1 MDNAHPSKRRRT
13 TLACDAC
20 RARRTKCDSRR
31 PACQYCQTQNMV
43 CVYQEPPPAQ
53 PSRVEAELS
62 AMNKRLDQLFSLLVP
77 VAPISPDPR
86 AAGLSDEYD
95 ASTEAGASPF
105 DLPSKLLGNSSVMD
119 VLGLD
124 TDFAKSLIRGERT
137 AQADESSEGGR
148 PHLLIVHH
156 RHAVS
161 ALAAFSAR
169 VHIWYP
175 ILASDFSSE
184 YFRVLSGPLQ
194 PCSESCLSLLVAAIG
209 HSVAEDMTVSSVPYF
224 ETALAS
230 LPIIIRECSI
240 RSVQCL
246 MLISLYYC
254 CLLRPCQAHDY
265 CLIASAKIV
274 NIIKSEIA
282 GQLDLARS
290 DIWCLDECVPLPLC
304 QQTWEFTP
312 EMASKAL
319 ATSSPPHDAPLLNAS
334 EDATRSYFLA
344 EVAMRRMLHRCNT
357 AVQAT
362 STGKYVYA
370 PYIAVELE
378 RQLEEWY
385 CHLLNISRF
394 DKGDV
399 CQPLEIANVPAC
411 PLSNFL
417 RVQYYCCKL
426 SIYWPAVYQA
436 MQDEGSAGLL
446 RDDCQK
452 FFDSYILL
460 TPSIVAAFQDCLV
473 NRWTLFVSLFI
484 TSVAAISAA
493 STPCLTGLCSP
504 QFYECIRAAGRADQA
519 IIRRSSSLMI
529 LQDILGERIQQVGL
543 S

>member
-1 MDNAHPSKRRRT
+1 
-13 TLACDAC
+13 
-20 RARRTKCDSRR
+20 
-31 PACQYCQTQNMV
+31 MV

-95 ASTEAGASPF
+95 ASTDAGASPF

-137 AQADESSEGGR
+137 AQADGSSEGGR

-209 HSVAEDMTVSSVPYF
+209 HSVAEDMTVSSVPYL

-265 CLIASAKIV
+265 CLIASSKIV
-274 NIIKSEIA
+274 NIIKSGLERHDTNTVEMTRRVYWGVLLLENEIA

-378 RQLEEWY
+378 RQLEE
-385 CHLLNISRF
+385 C
-394 DKGDV
+394 
-399 CQPLEIANVPAC
+399 E
-411 PLSNFL
+411 LSF
-417 RVQYYCCKL
+417 
-426 SIYWPAVYQA
+426 
-436 MQDEGSAGLL
+436 
-446 RDDCQK
+446 
-452 FFDSYILL
+452 
-460 TPSIVAAFQDCLV
+460 
-473 NRWTLFVSLFI
+473 
-484 TSVAAISAA
+484 
-493 STPCLTGLCSP
+493 
-504 QFYECIRAAGRADQA
+504 
-519 IIRRSSSLMI
+519 
-529 LQDILGERIQQVGL
+529 
-543 S
+543 

>member
-1 MDNAHPSKRRRT
+1 
-13 TLACDAC
+13 
-20 RARRTKCDSRR
+20 
-31 PACQYCQTQNMV
+31 MV

-161 ALAAFSAR
+161 GLEGHDTNTVEMTRR
-169 VHIWYP
+169 VYWG
-175 ILASDFSSE
+175 
-184 YFRVLSGPLQ
+184 VL
-194 PCSESCLSLLVAAIG
+194 LL
-209 HSVAEDMTVSSVPYF
+209 E
-224 ETALAS
+224 
-230 LPIIIRECSI
+230 
-240 RSVQCL
+240 
-246 MLISLYYC
+246 
-254 CLLRPCQAHDY
+254 
-265 CLIASAKIV
+265 
-274 NIIKSEIA
+274 NEIA

-394 DKGDV
+394 DKGD
-399 CQPLEIANVPAC
+399 PLYHFSGCNIGSKHSMFDWAMFSAV
-411 PLSNFL
+411 L
-417 RVQYYCCKL
+417 RMHPSSRTCRSGHHTKKFIL
-426 SIYWPAVYQA
+426 
-436 MQDEGSAGLL
+436 DDSAGHF
-446 RDDCQK
+446 RGED
-452 FFDSYILL
+452 
-460 TPSIVAAFQDCLV
+460 TTGWIVIEECE
-473 NRWTLFVSLFI
+473 
-484 TSVAAISAA
+484 SV
-493 STPCLTGLCSP
+493 
-504 QFYECIRAAGRADQA
+504 
-519 IIRRSSSLMI
+519 
-529 LQDILGERIQQVGL
+529 
-543 S
+543 

>member
-1 MDNAHPSKRRRT
+1 
-13 TLACDAC
+13 
-20 RARRTKCDSRR
+20 
-31 PACQYCQTQNMV
+31 MV

-161 ALAAFSAR
+161 GLEGHDTNTVEMTRR
-169 VHIWYP
+169 VYWGVLLLEKYAI
-175 ILASDFSSE
+175 
-184 YFRVLSGPLQ
+184 YFTHYDRVLTDLD
-194 PCSESCLSLLVAAIG
+194 
-209 HSVAEDMTVSSVPYF
+209 H
-224 ETALAS
+224 
-230 LPIIIRECSI
+230 
-240 RSVQCL
+240 
-246 MLISLYYC
+246 
-254 CLLRPCQAHDY
+254 
-265 CLIASAKIV
+265 
-274 NIIKSEIA
+274 SEIA

-394 DKGDV
+394 DKGD
-399 CQPLEIANVPAC
+399 
-411 PLSNFL
+411 
-417 RVQYYCCKL
+417 
-426 SIYWPAVYQA
+426 A

-473 NRWTLFVSLFI
+473 NRWTLFVSS
-484 TSVAAISAA
+484 TNA
-493 STPCLTGLCSP
+493 SEQQDVPIRPS
-504 QFYECIRAAGRADQA
+504 YE
-519 IIRRSSSLMI
+519 
-529 LQDILGERIQQVGL
+529 EVHP
-543 S
+543 